1 MPALDR
7 PEAGKAMQRVIE
19 ALLTRGR
26 CDLPDTSSIPFAQVE
41 KVVRLDNVRGL
52 RGQLG
57 RG

>member
-1 MPALDR
+1 VAALDR

-26 CDLPDTSSIPFAQVE
+26 CDLPDTARMTFAQV
-41 KVVRLDNVRGL
+41 KKALGLDNVMGL

-57 RG
+57 HG

>member
-1 MPALDR
+1 V
-7 PEAGKAMQRVIE
+7 AGKAMQSVIE

-26 CDLPDTSSIPFAQVE
+26 CDLPDTARVTFAQV
-41 KVVRLDNVRGL
+41 KKALGLDNVMGL